1 MGLGAA
7 FLSDLAE
14 LKRSGELDGAHRV
27 VEIGAQQLADSLVQ
41 SAELV
46 EACRLFGC
54 VKPLLLTP
62 VGAKRF
68 TAAAP
73 FSDVFWSALGF
84 EHTAIDIDGPAIPL
98 DLNRDSVP
106 DGLRGTFDLVI
117 NAGTTE
123 HLANQENAFR
133 VIHDLVRPGGLM
145 YHEVPAG
152 GLIDHGFIS
161 YQPKFFFWLCEQ
173 NDYKLVRF
181 TMTESAHSPVPAHM
195 RNLNRR
201 FGGAMPEH
209 VPDWTLRVALRK
221 RWDRPFFTPIDAPA
235 HLVPL
240 SHLSVGG
247 RLRRT
252 LARIRRAVAAGRL
265 IPWW

>member
-7 FLSDLAE
+7 FLTDLAE
-14 LKRSGELDGAHRV
+14 LKRSGELDGARRV
-27 VEIGAQQLADSLVQ
+27 VEIGAQQLADSLIQ
-41 SAELV
+41 SAALV
-46 EACRLFGC
+46 ETCRLFGS

-62 VGAKRF
+62 VGTKRF
-68 TAAAP
+68 AAAAP
-73 FSDVFWSALGF
+73 FSETFWSALGF
-84 EHTAIDIDGPAIPL
+84 EHTAIDIDGPAVHL

-106 DGLRGTFDLVI
+106 NELRGTFDLVI

-133 VIHDLVRPGGLM
+133 VIHDLVRAGGLM

-152 GLIDHGFIS
+152 GLIDHGFFS

-173 NDYKLVRF
+173 NDYKLVRL
-181 TMTESAHSPVPAHM
+181 TMTESAPSPVPAYV

-201 FGGAMPEH
+201 FGGAMPEN

-221 RWDRPFFTPIDAPA
+221 RWDRPFFTPVDAPA
-235 HLVPL
+235 RLIPL
-240 SHLSVGG
+240 SHLSLGG

-252 LARIRRAVAAGRL
+252 LARIRRAVAMGRA
-265 IPWW
+265 IPW